1 MTIDLSFFCNNRIVL
16 RVNMC
21 ASSFYDKVCAGISD
35 EEIDFGDTV
44 IIEDEETGD
53 EIFTDKTFVK
63 KIWNACLEHG
73 YISRDYD
80 ILGLWVDKMIL
91 K

>member
-1 MTIDLSFFCNNRIVL
+1 MTIDLSFFCNDRIVL

>member
-1 MTIDLSFFCNNRIVL
+1 MT
-16 RVNMC
+16 
-21 ASSFYDKVCAGISD
+21 
-35 EEIDFGDTV
+35 
-44 IIEDEETGD
+44 EDEETGN
-53 EIFTDKTFVK
+53 EIFTDKLFIK

-73 YISRDYD
+73 YILQDYD

>member
-1 MTIDLSFFCNNRIVL
+1 MTIDVDFFSKGCIVL

-21 ASSFYDKVCAGISD
+21 ASSFCSKLCAGISN
-35 EEIDFGDTV
+35 EELNAV
-44 IIEDEETGD
+44 VSEDEETGD
-53 EIFTDKTFVK
+53 EIFTDKLFIK

-73 YISRDYD
+73 YISQDYD

-91 K
+91 RF

>member
-1 MTIDLSFFCNNRIVL
+1 
-16 RVNMC
+16 MC

>member
-1 MTIDLSFFCNNRIVL
+1 MTIDLSFFCHDRIVL

-21 ASSFYDKVCAGISD
+21 ASNFYDKVCAGISD

-63 KIWNACLEHG
+63 KIWNACLEYG
-73 YISRDYD
+73 YISGDYD
-80 ILGLWVDKMIL
+80 ILGLWVDKL
-91 K
+91 VLR

>member
-1 MTIDLSFFCNNRIVL
+1 ML

-21 ASSFYDKVCAGISD
+21 ASSFYDKLCVGISD
-35 EEIDFGDTV
+35 EEMETV
-44 IIEDEETGD
+44 MTEDEETGD
-53 EIFTDKTFVK
+53 EIFTDKLFIK

-73 YISRDYD
+73 YILQDYD

>member
-1 MTIDLSFFCNNRIVL
+1 ML

-21 ASSFYDKVCAGISD
+21 VSSFYSKLCEGISN
-35 EEIDFGDTV
+35 EEMDAV
-44 IIEDEETGD
+44 ITGD
-53 EIFTDKTFVK
+53 EIFTDKSFIK

-80 ILGLWVDKMIL
+80 ILGLSVDKMIL
-91 K
+91 KF